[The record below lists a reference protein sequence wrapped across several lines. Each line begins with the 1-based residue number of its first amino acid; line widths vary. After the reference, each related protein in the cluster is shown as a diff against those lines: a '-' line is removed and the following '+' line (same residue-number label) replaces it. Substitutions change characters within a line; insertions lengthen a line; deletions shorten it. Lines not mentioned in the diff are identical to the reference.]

1 MAINKQLHT
10 EEGLSVY
17 YEDPLCFSRIE
28 RSVYDLL
35 LEFNSNCSREIVFV
49 CIGTDRATGDC
60 LGPLVGTRLR
70 SFNSSINVYGT
81 LEEPTHATNLVQV
94 LEKVHGSYRH
104 PLIVA
109 VDACLGSSDRVG
121 FINIKKGSL
130 KPGTALKKTLPEIGD
145 FYISGV
151 VNVGGFL
158 EHMVLQ
164 NTRLYLVY
172 QMADTIAR
180 GLYMAYSRFD
190 YESRRQAAMLN

>member
-1 MAINKQLHT
+1 MALNKQSHT
-10 EEGLSVY
+10 EDGLSVY
-17 YEDPLCFSRIE
+17 YDDPLCFSRIE
-28 RSVYDLL
+28 RSAYALL
-35 LEFNSNCSREIVFV
+35 AEFNPLGSREVVFV

-70 SFNSSINVYGT
+70 SFRSSINVYGT
-81 LEEPTHATNLVQV
+81 LQEPAHATNMVQV
-94 LEKVHGSYRH
+94 LDKVYSSYQH

-109 VDACLGSSDRVG
+109 VDACLGSSERVG
-121 FINIKKGSL
+121 FINIRKGSL

-145 FYISGV
+145 FYVSGV

-180 GLYMAYSRFD
+180 GLYMAYSRFE
-190 YESRRQAAMLN
+190 YETRRQAAVPN

>member
-1 MAINKQLHT
+1 MALNKYSHT
-10 EEGLSVY
+10 EEGLSIY

-28 RSVYDLL
+28 RSVYALL
-35 LEFNSNCSREIVFV
+35 LEFNPTYSREIVFV

-70 SFNSSINVYGT
+70 SFNGSMNVYGT
-81 LEEPTHATNLVQV
+81 LQEPTHATNLVQV
-94 LEKVHGSYRH
+94 LERVHCSYH
-104 PLIVA
+104 NPLIVA

-121 FINIKKGSL
+121 FINIKRGSL

-190 YESRRQAAMLN
+190 RETRRQAALPT